1 MNDMSK
7 TNSPD
12 DWLSDMTV
20 REIRKIVDS
29 AYKIVESRTK
39 RPLIVSWD
47 IRRMPIDD
55 YFYMNS
61 DGKSVFVRP
70 RDKTRKELI
79 EAVYEG
85 CKQFQT
91 RREALNREIME
102 SVEKLKKVSNELDP
116 KLSASLDAIIDA
128 IVNNVAS
135 NLIED
140 NREKTDA

>member
-20 REIRKIVDS
+20 REIREIVDS

-39 RPLIVSWD
+39 SPLIVSWD

-61 DGKSVFVRP
+61 NGKCVFVRP
-70 RDKTRKELI
+70 RDKTREELI

-85 CKQFQT
+85 CKQFPT

-116 KLSASLDAIIDA
+116 KLSASLDAMIDA